1 MEPIAIIGIGCRF
14 PGAKDPEAFWQLL
27 SNGVDVITEVP
38 RDRWDV
44 DAFYDP
50 EPGTPGK
57 MYTRY
62 GGFIDQVDHF
72 DPSFFGISPRE
83 AERMDPQQRLVLE
96 VAWEA
101 LENATV
107 VPAQLSGSQT
117 GVFLGI
123 GNFDFGL
130 LQADRAVDQINAYD
144 GTGSALGI
152 SANRLSYLLNLR
164 GPSLVV
170 ESACSSSLVAT
181 HLACRSLQTGESNLA
196 VVGAVSLMMS
206 PAQTITF
213 SQARMM
219 APDGRCKTFDASA
232 DGYVRGEGCGIVILK
247 RLADAIRDGDPIQAV
262 IRGSAINQDGLTNG
276 MTAPNGPSQ
285 QAVIQQAL
293 ANAGVK
299 PSEISYI
306 EAHGT
311 GTSLGDPIEVKSLK
325 SVLMPGRTDA
335 QTCWLGSVKT
345 NIGHLEAASGMAGL
359 IKVVLSLKHRQ
370 IPASLH
376 FNQLNPLI
384 PLKGTTF
391 NIPTQLQSWDAHTEN
406 RFAGI
411 SSFGFG
417 GTNAHIVLAQAP
429 EPMAQPESLPVAAN
443 PAATTSPA
451 ANRPAHL
458 LTLSAKTPDALQQ
471 LAQSYQTHLTQYPT
485 QDWGD
490 ICLTANTGRSPF
502 KHRLTVIAATAS
514 TAASALA
521 AAARNEEAPG
531 LAIGQTGRKA
541 KIAFLMTGQGSQYVG
556 MAQQLYATEP
566 TFRTALDT
574 CQDIL
579 RSRLPVPLLSVIYP
593 TDGDATPLDQTA
605 YTQPALF
612 AVEYALC
619 KLWQSWG
626 IEPAIVMGHSVGEY
640 VAACIAGVF
649 SLEDALTLIEARARL
664 MQALP
669 QTGAMVALLADPAT
683 VTAAIAPYGEQVAI
697 AAINGP
703 NSVVISGER
712 SAIET
717 VCRNLESQGVKTKPL
732 AVSHAF
738 HSPLMQPMIAAFRQV
753 AAGITYALPQIPLI
767 SNLTGSLMTAEI
779 ATPDY
784 WCNHILQPVMFAASM
799 ATLGEQG
806 YDVLLEIGPKPILLG
821 MGRQCLPDAASP
833 EPVRPEHERLWLPSL
848 RSGQDDWQTLLQSLA
863 ALYRR
868 GVGVDWSGFDRHYQ
882 RQPLAL
888 PTYPFQRQRYWV
900 PVTKRSTPA
909 TLTFGQPALGS
920 HPLLGQR
927 LPLAD
932 AQHIYFQSACSQDW
946 PQFLVDHQICGAVIL
961 PATAYMEM
969 ALAAATIVF
978 PDVPVQLNQIS
989 IQQALILGENESK
1002 ILQTVLKPEGDQAYS
1017 FQILSAN
1024 AAETEAITWTIH
1036 AAGRVSCGN
1045 VSIAPDPVDLAALQ
1059 ATSNG
1064 TIAGTDYYATLRQRG
1079 FDYGPN
1085 FQGLT
1090 QIWQTADHP
1099 LGRIQLPDSAITGA
1113 ANYHL
1118 HPALLDACLQVLGAA
1133 FPQNGEDTL
1142 YLPVGLESLQIYQ
1155 HAAHTQ
1161 VWCQIQ
1167 GLQAKDANQHNL
1179 VADLLLLD
1187 GEGRVVAQLTGVSL
1201 RRITQKAFNRA
1212 LQKVAVAPVAIVPN
1226 PAPEN
1231 TADWLYDV
1239 AWQPQALPP
1248 AGSNSSS
1255 NSSANSSNGGWL
1267 ILADAQGVGF
1277 QLAQQLQARG
1287 DRAVVVSAGTHYQ
1300 ALSDTYY
1307 QIDLNQPEDFQQLFA
1322 DTAGTPT
1329 HSGTPAYRGIVHL
1342 FSLDTAPPAAETDS
1356 VAAIEAAQRQSCGS
1370 VMHLLQ
1376 ALVRHTANTNL
1387 PDLWLVTQGAQ
1398 AVGPATHPI
1407 NVQQAPLWG
1416 LGRVIA
1422 LEHQNLNCRRVD
1434 LDPVTMAGDITA
1446 DATNRQFAEL
1456 LFAELTGADREDQI
1470 AYREGLRHVARLV
1483 PHQAPEPAA
1492 NASLTIPAEP
1502 FQLKISEYGILENLT
1517 LLPLQRRPVG
1527 PGEVEIQVRAV
1538 GLNFRDVLN
1547 ALGMLKTFTEQ
1558 LGITDVNDLP
1568 FGGECAGVVVAVGE
1582 QVSHL
1587 KVGDAVIATQAIGS
1601 LSSFVTVASDFVVL
1615 KPEKLSFEAA
1625 ATIPTAFLTAHYGL
1639 HHQAHL
1645 KSGDR
1650 VLIHAAAG
1658 GVGQAA
1664 VQLAQQAGATVFA
1677 TASPSKWPTLQAA
1690 GVSHVMN
1697 SRNLE
1702 FSQQILDAT
1711 DGAGVDVVLNSL
1723 NGDFI
1728 PKSLAALAP
1737 DGRFV
1742 EIGKIGIWEADQVA
1756 QQRPD
1761 ATYRPFDL
1769 LNISLEQPRLI
1780 ASMLEHLI
1788 GEFQHD
1794 RLQPLPHTVFPLEDV
1809 VNAFRFMAQ
1818 AKHIGKVVVSIPDPA
1833 NATTVVNQTVKA
1845 DRSYLITGGLGALG
1859 IQVAQWLVHQGARH
1873 LVLTGRRA
1881 PSAKVQQQVQ
1891 QLEQSGAKVQ
1901 VVAADVADRADV
1913 QRVLT
1918 DLHMPLGGIV
1928 HAAGVLEDGLLIGQ
1942 QWASFERVMAPK
1954 VAGAWHLHTLTQNR
1968 NLDFF
1973 VCFSSV
1979 AAMLGSPGQG
1989 NYAAANAFMDALVHH
2004 RRALGLPGS
2013 SINWGPWA
2021 ESGMAAALGSRE
2033 QARWAAQ
2040 GIQPI
2045 ALDRGLQVLGELLTQ
2060 NAPQVGVLPINWAQ
2074 FSTQFAPDQQLPML
2088 AIVTAATATLAQPK
2102 SAFRQKLEAATAR
2115 DRQALLLDHLRQQ
2128 IAKVLDM
2135 ASAETID
2142 PQVGFIELGMDSLMA
2157 VELSNRLRSSLECPV
2172 SAAIAFDYPTIE
2184 SLVEY
2189 FDQTITTQLAS
2200 AVVPEPTTALPEE
2213 TPQHHP
2219 PQHHSPNNN
2228 SPNNSSPNNKSSHH
2242 SPPNNNIP
2250 RNNLLSAPPATLRS
2264 ALEELSDSEA
2274 EALLI
2279 SKLESM
2285 RY

>member
-1 MEPIAIIGIGCRF
+1 MEPIAIVGIGCRF
-14 PGAKDPEAFWQLL
+14 PGANNPESFWELL
-27 SNGVDVITEVP
+27 RDGIDAITEVP
-38 RDRWDV
+38 ADRWDV
-44 DAFYDP
+44 DEFYDP
-50 EPGTPGK
+50 EPGIPGK

-62 GGFIDQVDHF
+62 GGFIDQVDQF

-101 LENATV
+101 LENAAV
-107 VPAQLSGSQT
+107 VPAQLSDSPT

-130 LQADRAVDQINAYD
+130 LQVDREVDQINAYD
-144 GTGSALGI
+144 GTGSSLCIA
-152 SANRLSYLLNLR
+152 ANRLSYLLNLR

-181 HLACRSLQTGESNLA
+181 HLACRSLQTGESNLC

-247 RLADAIRDGDPIQAV
+247 RLSDAIRDGNPIQAV

-285 QAVIQQAL
+285 QAVIHQAL

-299 PSEISYI
+299 PTEISYI

-311 GTSLGDPIEVKSLK
+311 GTALGDPIEVKSLK
-325 SVLMPGRTDA
+325 SVLMPDRTPD

-359 IKVVLSLKHRQ
+359 IKVVLALKHQQ
-370 IPASLH
+370 IPGSLH

-384 PLKGTTF
+384 PLKDTTF
-391 NIPTQLQSWDAHTEN
+391 VIPTQLQSWEAHTPT
-406 RFAGI
+406 RLAGI

-417 GTNAHIVLAQAP
+417 GTNAHMVLEQPPTPVVQTAVAENAIVL
-429 EPMAQPESLPVAAN
+429 
-443 PAATTSPA
+443 SPIA
-451 ANRPAHL
+451 KRPAHL
-458 LTLSAKTPDALQQ
+458 LTLSAKTPAALRQ
-471 LAQSYQTHLTQYPT
+471 LAQAYQTHLTNYASE
-485 QDWGD
+485 DLGD
-490 ICLTANTGRSPF
+490 ICFTANAGRSAF
-502 KHRLTVIAATAS
+502 KHRLTVTATAAT
-514 TAASALA
+514 TATAALA
-521 AAARNEEAPG
+521 AAVREEEAPG
-531 LAIGQTGRKA
+531 LAIGQAGRPA
-541 KIAFLMTGQGSQYVG
+541 KIAFLFTGQGSQYVG
-556 MAQQLYATEP
+556 MARKLYETEP
-566 TFRTALDT
+566 TFRDALDR
-574 CQDIL
+574 CEAIL
-579 RSRLPVPLLSVIYP
+579 QPRLGTLLRSVIYP
-593 TDGDATPLDQTA
+593 NDGDMPLIDQTR

-626 IEPAIVMGHSVGEY
+626 IEPTIVMGHSLGEY

-669 QTGAMVALLADPAT
+669 PTGAMVSLLTDRAT
-683 VTAAIAPYGEQVAI
+683 VEAAIAVEGDHVAI

-703 NSVVISGER
+703 KSIVISGDGEAVQR
-712 SAIET
+712 
-717 VCRNLESQGVKTKPL
+717 VCSHLESQGVKTKPL

-738 HSPLMQPMIAAFRQV
+738 HSPLMQPMIAEFRQV
-753 AAGITYALPQIPLI
+753 AAGVTYTFPKIDLI
-767 SNLTGSLMTAEI
+767 SNLTGELVVEEI

-784 WCNHILQPVMFAASM
+784 WCDHILQPVMFAASM
-799 ATLGEQG
+799 ATLADRG
-806 YDVLLEIGPKPILLG
+806 YDVLLEIGPKPMLLG
-821 MGRQCLPDAASP
+821 MGRQCITDDENTK
-833 EPVRPEHERLWLPSL
+833 EPRLWLPSL
-848 RSGQDDWQTLLQSLA
+848 RSGQDDWQTLLHSLG

-868 GVGVDWSGFDRHYQ
+868 GVTVDWAGFDRHHD
-882 RQPLAL
+882 RRSIAL
-888 PTYPFQRQRYWV
+888 PTYPFQRERHWV
-900 PVTKRSTPA
+900 PIVKRAAKSA
-909 TLTFGQPALGS
+909 TEFWQRPECSPSPDS

-927 LPLAD
+927 LTLAD
-932 AQHIYFQSACSQDW
+932 ASLVYFQSPRSQDW
-946 PQFLVDHQICGAVIL
+946 PEFLVDHQICGAVIL
-961 PATAYMEM
+961 PATAYLEM

-978 PDVPVQLNQIS
+978 PNTPTQLNQVN
-989 IQQALILGENESK
+989 IQQALILGEDDSK
-1002 ILQTVLKPEGDQAYS
+1002 ILQTVLKAEGDDVYS

-1024 AAETEAITWTIH
+1024 SAETSAITWTVH
-1036 AAGRVSCGN
+1036 AAGQ
-1045 VSIAPDPVDLAALQ
+1045 IARGTAVIPPAPIDLAAIQ
-1059 ATSNG
+1059 ANAIG
-1064 TIAGTDYYATLRQRG
+1064 AIDAADYYANLRQRG

-1085 FQGLT
+1085 FQGIT
-1090 QIWQTADHP
+1090 QIWQTAHQP
-1099 LGRIQLPDSAITGA
+1099 FGHIQLPKDLVVTDA
-1113 ANYHL
+1113 YQL
-1118 HPALLDACLQVLGAA
+1118 HPALLDACLQVLGAG

-1179 VADLLLLD
+1179 AADLLLLD
-1187 GEGRVVAQLTGVSL
+1187 GEGRVVAQLIGVSL

-1212 LQKVAVAPVAIVPN
+1212 LQKALPSPPTI
-1226 PAPEN
+1226 APEN

-1239 AWQPQALPP
+1239 AWQPQVLAPP
-1248 AGSNSSS
+1248 IAHQPKGN
-1255 NSSANSSNGGWL
+1255 WL
-1267 ILADAQGVGF
+1267 IFADDQGVGL
-1277 QLAQQLQARG
+1277 QLAQQLQAGG
-1287 DRAVVVSAGTHYQ
+1287 DRVIIVDAGTQYQ
-1300 ALSDTYY
+1300 ALSDTHY
-1307 QIDLNQPEDFQQLFA
+1307 QIDLSQPDHFQRLFA
-1322 DTAGTPT
+1322 DCADIGD
-1329 HSGTPAYRGIVHL
+1329 YRGIVHL
-1342 FSLDTAPPAAETDS
+1342 CSLATQMPQAEGDHIDTIRS
-1356 VAAIEAAQRQSCGS
+1356 AQSQTCGS
-1370 VMHLLQ
+1370 VMYLLQ
-1376 ALVRHTANTNL
+1376 ALVRQTTNAKL

-1398 AVGPATHPI
+1398 AIGDLATPLQI
-1407 NVQQAPLWG
+1407 QQAPLWG

-1422 LEHQNLNCRRVD
+1422 LEHQNLRCRRID
-1434 LDPVTMAGDITA
+1434 LDPVMADTTA
-1446 DATNRQFAEL
+1446 
-1456 LFAELTGADREDQI
+1456 LFAELMGADQEDQI
-1470 AYREGLRHVARLV
+1470 AYRADVRHVARLV
-1483 PHQAPEPAA
+1483 PHTVPTPKVE
-1492 NASLTIPAEP
+1492 SGLTIPTEP
-1502 FQLKISEYGILENLT
+1502 FQLKISEYGILENLMLT
-1517 LLPLQRRPVG
+1517 PMQRRPVG

-1547 ALGMLKTFTEQ
+1547 ALGMLKAFTEQ

-1601 LSSFVTVASDFVVL
+1601 LSSFVTVASEFVVL

-1677 TASPSKWPTLQAA
+1677 TASPSKWPTLETA
-1690 GVSHVMN
+1690 GVAHVMH

-1711 DGAGVDVVLNSL
+1711 DGEGVDVVLNSL

-1728 PKSLAALAP
+1728 PKSFEALAVG
-1737 DGRFV
+1737 GRFV
-1742 EIGKIGIWEADQVA
+1742 EIGKIGIWSAEQVA
-1756 QQRPD
+1756 AARSD
-1761 ATYRPFDL
+1761 ATYCPFDL
-1769 LNISLEQPRLI
+1769 LNLSLDNPSLI
-1780 ASMLEHLI
+1780 AAMLEHLML
-1788 GEFQHD
+1788 EFQHD
-1794 RLQPLPHTVFPLEDV
+1794 RLQPLPHTVFPLHDV

-1818 AKHIGKVVVSIPDPA
+1818 AKHIGKVVVTIPD
-1833 NATTVVNQTVKA
+1833 ATIAATATNQIVKV

-1859 IQVAQWLVHQGARH
+1859 IQVAEWLVNQGARH
-1873 LVLTGRRA
+1873 LVLTGRRS
-1881 PSAKVQQQVQ
+1881 PSEKVQQQLQ
-1891 QLEQSGAKVQ
+1891 QLEQSGAIVKI
-1901 VVAADVADRADV
+1901 VAADIADRADV
-1913 QRVLT
+1913 QRLISGLET
-1918 DLHMPLGGIV
+1918 PLGGII
-1928 HAAGVLEDGLLIGQ
+1928 HAAGVLEDGLLMGQ
-1942 QWASFERVMAPK
+1942 DWASFERVMAPK
-1954 VAGAWHLHTLTQNR
+1954 VAGAWHLHTLTQNL
-1968 NLDFF
+1968 NIDFF

-2004 RRALGLPGS
+2004 RQQLGLPGS

-2021 ESGMAAALGSRE
+2021 ESGMAAALGRRE
-2033 QARWAAQ
+2033 QSRLEAQ
-2040 GIQPI
+2040 GIKPI
-2045 ALDRGLQVLGELLTQ
+2045 TRDRCLSVLGELITQ
-2060 NAPQVGVLPINWAQ
+2060 NAVQVGVLPINWSQ
-2074 FSTQFAPDQQLPML
+2074 FSRQFAPDKQLPML
-2088 AIVTAATATLAQPK
+2088 AIVAAATPTVAQPK
-2102 SAFRQKLEAATAR
+2102 SAFRQKVDLANAG
-2115 DRQALLLDHLRQQ
+2115 DRKHLLLEHLRQQ
-2128 IAKVLDM
+2128 IAKVLNM
-2135 ASAETID
+2135 SSVESID
-2142 PQVGFIELGMDSLMA
+2142 PQLGFIDLGMDSLMA

-2184 SLVEY
+2184 SLVDY
-2189 FDQTITTQLAS
+2189 FDQTIAAQLTATV
-2200 AVVPEPTTALPEE
+2200 AVTPAVSSSEPPTAHRPIPDR
-2213 TPQHHP
+2213 PQ
-2219 PQHHSPNNN
+2219 
-2228 SPNNSSPNNKSSHH
+2228 
-2242 SPPNNNIP
+2242 
-2250 RNNLLSAPPATLRS
+2250 NNLLATSRA
-2264 ALEELSDSEA
+2264 ALESLSDREA

-2279 SKLESM
+2279 RQLEVM